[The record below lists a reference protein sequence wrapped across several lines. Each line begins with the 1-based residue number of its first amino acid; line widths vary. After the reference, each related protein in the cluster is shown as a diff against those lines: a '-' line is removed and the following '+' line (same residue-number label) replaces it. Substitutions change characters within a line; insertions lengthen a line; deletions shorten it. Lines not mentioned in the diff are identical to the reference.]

1 MADKKTIKIFISQ
14 PMRNKTR
21 EEILLEREKLKIAI
35 KRDIFPNE
43 NIELINSVLDE
54 NDAKNKPLWCLG
66 KSIQLL
72 SEADVV
78 IFTEDYAK
86 ARGCRVERICAGYYG
101 IKAYI
106 TFYNKDGKLRGV
118 KYD

>member
-1 MADKKTIKIFISQ
+1 MADKKAIKIFISQ
-14 PMRNKTR
+14 PMRNKTK

-35 KRDIFPNE
+35 KRDFFPNE
-43 NIELINSVLDE
+43 NIEFINSVLDE

-78 IFTEDYAK
+78 FFPYDYAK
-86 ARGCRVERICAGYYG
+86 ARGCKIENMCARYYG
-101 IKAYI
+101 ITIYI
-106 TFYNKDGKLRGV
+106 TMYGRGGQLIGV

>member
-1 MADKKTIKIFISQ
+1 MADKKVIKVFISQ
-14 PMRNKTR
+14 PMRNRTR
-21 EEILLEREKLKIAI
+21 EEILIEREKLKIAI
-35 KRDIFPNE
+35 KDDILPNE
-43 NIELINSVLDE
+43 NIEFINSVLDE

-78 IFTEDYAK
+78 FFIEGYEK
-86 ARGCRVERICAGYYG
+86 ARGCIIERICAQRYG
-101 IKAYI
+101 ITTYI
-106 TFYNKDGKLRGV
+106 VFYDNDGKLKGF

>member
-1 MADKKTIKIFISQ
+1 MADKKAIKVFISQ

-21 EEILLEREKLKIAI
+21 EEILIEREKLKNVI
-35 KRDIFPNE
+35 KRDILPNE
-43 NIELINSVLDE
+43 NIEFINSVLDE

-78 IFTEDYAK
+78 VFMEGYEE
-86 ARGCRVERICAGYYG
+86 ARGCLVERLCATKYG
-101 IKAYI
+101 IKIYCI
-106 TFYNKDGKLRGV
+106 L
-118 KYD
+118 

>member
-1 MADKKTIKIFISQ
+1 MADKKAIKIFISQ
-14 PMRNKTR
+14 PMRDKTK

-35 KRDIFPNE
+35 KSDIFPNE
-43 NIELINSVLDE
+43 NIEFINSILDE

-78 IFTEDYAK
+78 IFPYGYEK
-86 ARGCRVERICAGYYG
+86 ARGCKIENMCARYYG
-101 IKAYI
+101 ITTYI
-106 TFYNKDGKLRGV
+106 VTYGRGGILV
-118 KYD
+118 GFKCD

>member
-1 MADKKTIKIFISQ
+1 MADKKVIKIFISQ

-21 EEILLEREKLKIAI
+21 EEIILEREKIKNAI
-35 KRDIFPNE
+35 KRDILPNE
-43 NIELINSVLDE
+43 NIEFINSVLDE

-78 IFTEDYAK
+78 IFMEGYEK
-86 ARGCRVERICAGYYG
+86 ARGCLVERLCATKYG
-101 IKAYI
+101 IKTYI
-106 TFYNKDGKLRGV
+106 VYYDRDGKLSGFE
-118 KYD
+118 YY

>member
-1 MADKKTIKIFISQ
+1 MADKKVIKIFISQ

-21 EEILLEREKLKIAI
+21 EEIILEREKLKNAI
-35 KRDIFPNE
+35 KRDILPNK
-43 NIELINSVLDE
+43 NIEFINSILDE

-72 SEADVV
+72 SEANVV
-78 IFTEDYAK
+78 FFAEGYEK
-86 ARGCRVERICAGYYG
+86 ARGCIIERICAQCYG
-101 IKAYI
+101 ITMYI
-106 TFYNKDGKLRGV
+106 VFYDNDGKLTEF